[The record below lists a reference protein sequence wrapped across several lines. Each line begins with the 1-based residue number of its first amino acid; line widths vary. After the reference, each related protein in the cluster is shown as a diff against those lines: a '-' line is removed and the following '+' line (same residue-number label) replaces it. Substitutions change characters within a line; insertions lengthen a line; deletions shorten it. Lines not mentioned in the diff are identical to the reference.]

1 MKQKSI
7 IILTLAAGLAVT
19 SLMAQNDQRP
29 RGPRPDG
36 EGQAGERHH
45 SIRRMLPPPLVA
57 TLDANHDGTI
67 SADEIANAPAALK
80 ILDKN
85 NDGALQVEE
94 LRPKPPEGA
103 GEGQGAERKGPPPD
117 ESRPERK
124 GPRPGGQGPDGGKDF
139 HPPIPPVPP
148 VIRALD
154 ANGDKTISADEIA
167 NASNAL
173 KTLDKNGDGQLT
185 KEEMRPE
192 PPPRGEN

>member
-7 IILTLAAGLAVT
+7 IILTLAASLAAT

-36 EGQAGERHH
+36 EGQPGEHHRFVRH
-45 SIRRMLPPPLVA
+45 MLPPPLVA
-57 TLDANHDGTI
+57 ALDANHDGTI
-67 SADEIANAPAALK
+67 SADEIANASAALK
-80 ILDKN
+80 SLDKN
-85 NDGALQVEE
+85 NDGALQIEE

-103 GEGQGAERKGPPPD
+103 GEGQDGEPKGPGEHHP
-117 ESRPERK
+117 R
-124 GPRPGGQGPDGGKDF
+124 GPRPGAPGADGEGNF
-139 HPPIPPVPP
+139 HPPIPPV
-148 VIRALD
+148 IGALD

-167 NASNAL
+167 NASAAL

-192 PPPRGEN
+192 PPPRGDK

>member
-1 MKQKSI
+1 
-7 IILTLAAGLAVT
+7 
-19 SLMAQNDQRP
+19 MAQNDQPP
-29 RGPRPDG
+29 REPRPDG
-36 EGQAGERHH
+36 GGQFGERHH
-45 SIRRMLPPPLVA
+45 FVRRMLPPPLVA
-57 TLDANHDGTI
+57 TIDANHDGTI

-80 ILDKN
+80 GLDKN

-103 GEGQGAERKGPPPD
+103 GEGQGGEHRGPGEHHP
-117 ESRPERK
+117 K
-124 GPRPGGQGPDGGKDF
+124 GPRPGGPGPDGEGNF
-139 HPPIPPVPP
+139 HPPVPP
-148 VIRALD
+148 VIKALD
-154 ANGDKTISADEIA
+154 ANGDKTVSADEIA